1 MVECFAK
8 NMANKFCHSKSFT
21 WIQHFFLSKSLI
33 IWIPSFPLT
42 APTPLALLLASC
54 GINHTT
60 YRGYTPRGESYD
72 SMSVYEGG
80 CSERTHPSQTPVWS
94 NSLRVVLRSGWYW
107 DAFWKRGRAAATHQ
121 HPSLTWITSKRA
133 LSSKWRAHECA
144 QVRRAA
150 LGLLTATFWTFWTY
164 LDLFVN
170 TQTNHRRL

>member
-1 MVECFAK
+1 MDPA
-8 NMANKFCHSKSFT
+8 
-21 WIQHFFLSKSLI
+21 LLLI
-33 IWIPSFPLT
+33 KIPYNLDPFIPINSPH
-42 APTPLALLLASC
+42 PTPLALLLASC